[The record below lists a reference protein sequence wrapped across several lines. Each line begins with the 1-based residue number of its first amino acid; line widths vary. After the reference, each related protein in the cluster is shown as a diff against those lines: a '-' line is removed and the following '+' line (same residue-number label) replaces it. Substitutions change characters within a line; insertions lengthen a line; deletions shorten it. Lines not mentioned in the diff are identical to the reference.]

1 MSFQRH
7 APRQTTLQGAL
18 FDSGPQ
24 QVHRLFFA
32 LLPDAAA
39 RDRIARCADLLK
51 TTHDLRGKWMA
62 PERYHATWYFLDDN
76 SELRADLR
84 DAAIAA
90 AATVRCAPV
99 KITLDAACTFRRAS
113 ARGNSPVGLRDTNA
127 APAAYPL

>member
-51 TTHDLRGKWMA
+51 TTHDLRGKWVA
-62 PERYHATWYFLDDN
+62 PERYHATWYFLGDN
-76 SELRADLR
+76 SELRADLH